1 MTEKKRSNPLLK
13 SVMNYKNKHNVS
25 LKEAW
30 KHCKIKKGKN
40 KSNKSSKSS
49 IKSGKGVS
57 DKLKTVPDKLK
68 KAKNSVVD
76 FVKKHNKSIASVAAA
91 VSALG
96 AIGSLMA
103 YDHSY
108 RQQMPPAQQP
118 QPQQQAPLF
127 IPFSGTPHRL
137 PFSKPS
143 VPPTVEP
150 TVRPIVPPLDP
161 PRWVNPFLEQLPEEE
176 KEDPYDSELDLFEG
190 DGKKRKKGKGKITD
204 YLKKK
209 KNQLINF
216 IKKNKKTIAGVAGA
230 LGTVGA
236 IGSMMYN
243 QKPSKKPFKFTPMHQ
258 SSERYLNQLYYGLDE
273 PIPPVPQGVPIENPN
288 IIPSITGDI
297 YNPNP
302 IYDVYRDPEKEEE
315 QKQGSVE
322 EEEVDIYGSGFKD
335 FIMEHKGKL
344 AALASVLGT
353 VGAITALKNKKQK
366 DDLAVAMDVGD
377 GKKKRGRGDREQGK
391 ISKWISENKSNL
403 KSIVALG
410 SLAIPVILWLTHSSP
425 TAANIA
431 EVEQEIYG

>member
-1 MTEKKRSNPLLK
+1 MD
-13 SVMNYKNKHNVS
+13 YKNKHNVS

-30 KHCKIKKGKN
+30 KHCKIKKGKG

-49 IKSGKGVS
+49 IKSGKGISDKLKGVS

-68 KAKNSVVD
+68 KAKNSFVD

-108 RQQMPPAQQP
+108 RQQMLPAQP
-118 QPQQQAPLF
+118 SQPQQQAPLF

-143 VPPTVEP
+143 VQPTVPPTVQP
-150 TVRPIVPPLDP
+150 TVKPIVPPLDP
-161 PRWVNPFLEQLPEEE
+161 PRWINPFYEQLPEEE

-209 KNQLINF
+209 KNQLIDF

-230 LGTVGA
+230 IGSVGA
-236 IGSMMYN
+236 IGAMMYN

-258 SSERYLNQLYYGLDE
+258 SSERYLNQLYYGINE
-273 PIPPVPQGVPIENPN
+273 PLPPVPQGVPIENPN
-288 IIPSITGDI
+288 IIPSMTGDI

-302 IYDVYRDPEKEEE
+302 IYDVYRDPEQEEE

-353 VGAITALKNKKQK
+353 VGAVAALKNKKQK

-377 GKKKRGRGDREQGK
+377 GKKRKRGRGDREQGK

-410 SLAIPVILWLTHSSP
+410 ALAIPVILWLSHSSP
-425 TAANIA
+425 TPSNIA